1 MSKLCLKDIPWET
14 RNLGM
19 PAYQL
24 EGTIQNHQVV
34 ESILEKKHT
43 QLKENFFV
51 QLKVDTENIK
61 EAIFSQEAGFKLI
74 EMSICPFLD
83 LNLISSKV
91 ARDGI
96 KSIYYVKPEKN
107 LAFKNYCSLVE
118 QLESSM
124 KSQMIEISK
133 ETFSKDRFHMD
144 PSCKKFVADHRIAL
158 WVELDLL
165 KNYQNYCTYLMQN
178 KTLIGFNI
186 WNKESMI
193 LAGISQDF
201 TGRGLGK
208 SLYVQTILDGM
219 SKGLKEISSSI
230 SLNNIPVLN
239 LYSKLG
245 FSYRKPKY
253 ILHYW
258 S

>member
-1 MSKLCLKDIPWET
+1 MSELCLIDIPWET

-24 EGTIQNHQVV
+24 EGTIKNHKAV
-34 ESILEKKHT
+34 ESILEKKQT
-43 QLKENFFV
+43 QLNENFFV
-51 QLKVDTENIK
+51 QLKVDTQNINQ
-61 EAIFSQEAGFKLI
+61 AIFSQEAGFRLI

-83 LNLISSKV
+83 VNLISSKV

-96 KSIYYVKPEKN
+96 KSIYSIKPEKN
-107 LAFKNYCSLVE
+107 LAIKNYCSPVE
-118 QLESSM
+118 RLESSM
-124 KSQMIEISK
+124 KSQMLEISK
-133 ETFSKDRFHMD
+133 ETFSTDRFHMD
-144 PSCKKFVADHRIAL
+144 PSCEKFVADHRIAL

-178 KTLIGFNI
+178 ETLIGFNV

-219 SKGLKEISSSI
+219 SKGLKEVSSSI

-239 LYSKLG
+239 LYTKLG

>member
-1 MSKLCLKDIPWET
+1 MSQLCLIDIPWET

-24 EGTIQNHQVV
+24 EGTIKNHKAV
-34 ESILEKKHT
+34 ESTLEKKQT
-43 QLKENFFV
+43 QLNENFFV
-51 QLKVDTENIK
+51 QLSVDTQNINR
-61 EAIFSQEAGFKLI
+61 AIFSQEAGFRLI

-83 LNLISSKV
+83 VNLISSKV
-91 ARDGI
+91 ARNGI
-96 KSIYYVKPEKN
+96 KSIYSIKPEKN
-107 LAFKNYCSLVE
+107 LAIKNYCSPVE
-118 QLESSM
+118 HLESSM
-124 KSQMIEISK
+124 KSQMLEISK
-133 ETFSKDRFHMD
+133 ETFSTDRFHMD
-144 PSCKKFVADHRIAL
+144 PSCEKFVADHRIAL

-178 KTLIGFNI
+178 ETLIGFNV

-219 SKGLKEISSSI
+219 SKGLKEVSSSI
-230 SLNNIPVLN
+230 SLNNISVLN

-245 FSYRKPKY
+245 FSYREPKY